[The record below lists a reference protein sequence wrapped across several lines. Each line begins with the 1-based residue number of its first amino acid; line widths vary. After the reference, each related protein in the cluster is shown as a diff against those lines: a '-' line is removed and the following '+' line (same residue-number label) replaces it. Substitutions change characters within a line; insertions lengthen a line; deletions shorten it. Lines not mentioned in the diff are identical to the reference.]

1 MAVINTLRPPVGHF
15 DPFYTALLT
24 SNWKLWIVDQTGNV
38 LRVAVLVDE
47 VVLGDVVDQVL
58 HTLLVAG
65 QRVIFDEKAPVTN
78 IYNEFKF
85 SQLRVPKGMMV

>member
-1 MAVINTLRPPVGHF
+1 MGHSA
-15 DPFYTALLT
+15 PFYTALLT

-65 QRVIFDEKAPVTN
+65 QCVVLVGGSNNK
-78 IYNEFKF
+78 Y
-85 SQLRVPKGMMV
+85 L

>member
-1 MAVINTLRPPVGHF
+1 MAVINTLRLNITL
-15 DPFYTALLT
+15 DYT
-24 SNWKLWIVDQTGNV
+24 SDWKLWIVDQTGNV

-65 QRVIFDEKAPVTN
+65 KRVVFDEAPVTN
-78 IYNEFKF
+78 IDKDFKL
-85 SQLRVPKGMMV
+85 SQLTGPKGMMV